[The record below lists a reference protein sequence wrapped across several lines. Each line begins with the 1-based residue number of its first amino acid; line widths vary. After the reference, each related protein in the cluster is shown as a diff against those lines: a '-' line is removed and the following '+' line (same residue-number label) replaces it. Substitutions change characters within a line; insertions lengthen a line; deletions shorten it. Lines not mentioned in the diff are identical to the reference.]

1 MFSRDYD
8 FVVGSSSRDAIDGL
22 GAIAAALDHGASAPA
37 RTIGGKVADV
47 VAIGLGWLMLAAVIL
62 YPTLQLAAIAACAG
76 FMFLRSFPRL
86 IFGPPR
92 SPASYDPRAF
102 AR

>member
-8 FVVGSSSRDAIDGL
+8 FASGCSNRDAIDGL
-22 GAIAAALDHGASAPA
+22 SAIAAALDQGISAPT
-37 RTIGGKVADV
+37 RSVSSKIADV
-47 VAIGLGWLMLAAVIL
+47 IAIGLGWLVLAAVIL
-62 YPTLQLAAIAACAG
+62 YPTLQLAAIAACVG

-86 IFGPPR
+86 VFGSPR
-92 SPASYDPRAF
+92 SSSAYDPGAF

>member
-8 FVVGSSSRDAIDGL
+8 FVAGSTSRDAIDGL
-22 GAIAAALDHGASAPA
+22 AAIAAALDHGASAPA
-37 RTIGGKVADV
+37 RTTGGKIADA

-62 YPTLQLAAIAACAG
+62 YPTLQLVAIAACVG
-76 FMFLRSFPRL
+76 FMCLRSFPRL
-86 IFGPPR
+86 VFGPPR
-92 SPASYDPRAF
+92 SSLPYAPRAF